1 METMRSQ
8 LITLFMFKSSSNE
21 ISLYTMLYSISTLYA
36 IDKIL
41 IMAPIIFQYCSKY
54 FITIVPKLTPTIKE
68 KLSSITFE
76 IYLKQTNDI
85 LAHSLLDYITSRP
98 NIQSIL
104 YSKQNFMLNHKNPI
118 LIDELN
124 EIYICLLTED
134 ISDEDTSQTIEIYSY
149 TMNVEDLRTF
159 IKKIEY
165 NYTIKIQN
173 KLGDRLYYFNDIST
187 GKINKNEYNKMP
199 PNVAFTMKPFITN
212 RQFKNVIGHE
222 SKLIEKRVNFFK
234 QNQKWYNDKGIPYT
248 LGLLLSGPPGGGKTS
263 TIKCVANEMK
273 RHIIN
278 IKLHKFVTKTQ
289 MENLFFND
297 IIHVIQNGKTEQF
310 VIPIYNRIYV
320 FEDIDCQENDIVLE
334 RKEFDTFEKQ
344 DNFLML
350 DANSNVNSKN
360 CFQKDEKEKEE
371 IFSNEKLSLSCL
383 LNILDGILEA
393 PGRIIIMTTNH
404 PKLLDKALIRPGRID
419 LICEFTNCTNAMIIE
434 FIEKF
439 YEIILEQTYLDII
452 MKLKEFIYSPAEI
465 TKIMFENF
473 DSYEKCI
480 QQLNIVL

>member
-1 METMRSQ
+1 
-8 LITLFMFKSSSNE
+8 
-21 ISLYTMLYSISTLYA
+21 MLTTVPYFTKYGE
-36 IDKIL
+36 
-41 IMAPIIFQYCSKY
+41 KY
-54 FITIVPKLTPTIKE
+54 FEQIPQLTPTSKE
-68 KLSSITFE
+68 KLASITFD

-118 LIDELN
+118 LIDEVN
-124 EIYICLLTED
+124 EIFICLLKENISED
-134 ISDEDTSQTIEIYSY
+134 DTSQTIEIYSY
-149 TMNVEDLRTF
+149 ILNVEELRSF

-187 GKINKNEYNKMP
+187 GKINKHEYNKMP
-199 PNVAFTMKPFITN
+199 PNVSFTMKPFFTN

-278 IKLHKFVTKTQ
+278 IKLHKYVTKTQ

-297 IIHVIQNGKTEQF
+297 IIHVVQNGKTEQF
-310 VIPIYNRIYV
+310 VIPIYNRIFV

-334 RKEFDTFEKQ
+334 RKEFESYEKT
-344 DNFLML
+344 DGFLSL
-350 DANSNVNSKN
+350 DGNLPK
-360 CFQKDEKEKEE
+360 KDKEEKEKEE

-419 LICEFTNCTNAMIIE
+419 LICEFTNCTNIMIVE

-439 YEIILEQTYLDII
+439 YDISLEQTHLDVI
-452 MKLKEFIYSPAEI
+452 MKLKEHTYSPAEI

-473 DSYEKCI
+473 DSHDKCI
-480 QQLNIVL
+480 QQLNINI

>member
-1 METMRSQ
+1 MDSMRSQ
-8 LITLFMFKSSSNE
+8 MMTLLLYKSTSNE
-21 ISLYTMLYSISTLYA
+21 VTIYTIMYSFFALYV
-36 IDKIL
+36 IDKFISSL
-41 IMAPIIFQYCSKY
+41 PHLTIYFNKY
-54 FITIVPKLTPTIKE
+54 FEKRMITLTPTIKE
-68 KLSSITFE
+68 KQSSITFD

-85 LAHSLLDYITSRP
+85 LAHSLLDFITSRP

-124 EIYICLLTED
+124 EIYICLLKED
-134 ISDEDTSQTIEIYSY
+134 INDEDTSQTIEIYSY

-165 NYTIKIQN
+165 NYTIKVQN

-187 GKINKNEYNKMP
+187 GKINKSEYNKMP
-199 PNVAFTMKPFITN
+199 PFVSFTMKPFVTN
-212 RQFKNVIGHE
+212 RQFKNVIGAE

-234 QNQKWYNDKGIPYT
+234 QNQKWYNEKGIPYT

-263 TIKCVANEMK
+263 TIKCVANEMR

-278 IKLHKFVTKTQ
+278 IKLHKYVTKTQ

-297 IIHVIQNGKTEQF
+297 TINVVQNGKTEQF

-320 FEDIDCQENDIVLE
+320 FEDIDCNDNDIVLE
-334 RKEFDTFEKQ
+334 RKEFETFEKN
-344 DNFLML
+344 DGF
-350 DANSNVNSKN
+350 SNIISEPITHKN
-360 CFQKDEKEKEE
+360 CFDEKEKERE
-371 IFSNEKLSLSCL
+371 ELFSNEKLSLSCL

-393 PGRIIIMTTNH
+393 PGRIIIMTTNF

-419 LICEFTNCTNAMIIE
+419 LICEFTNCTNNMVIE

-439 YEIILEQTYLDII
+439 YDIELHPVEIDVINSLT
-452 MKLKEFIYSPAEI
+452 EFKYSPAEI
-465 TKIMFENF
+465 TKVMFENF
-473 DSYEKCI
+473 DSYKNCIEQLKC
-480 QQLNIVL
+480 LNN

>member
-1 METMRSQ
+1 MDNMRSQ
-8 LITLFMFKSSSNE
+8 LITLLMYKSSSNE
-21 ISLYTMLYSISTLYA
+21 VTIYTLLYSFFALYA

-41 IMAPIIFQYCSKY
+41 MLGPYITICFNKY
-54 FITIVPKLTPTIKE
+54 FEKKMTILTPTLKE
-68 KLSSITFE
+68 KQSSITFE

-85 LAHSLLDYITSRP
+85 LAHSLLDFITSRP
-98 NIQSIL
+98 NIQSIM

-118 LIDELN
+118 LIDETN
-124 EIYICLLTED
+124 EVYICLLTED
-134 ISDEDTSQTIEIYSY
+134 ISEDDTSQTIEIYSY
-149 TMNVEDLRTF
+149 TMNVEDLRAY

-187 GKINKNEYNKMP
+187 GKINKSEYNKMP
-199 PNVAFTMKPFITN
+199 PVVSFTMKPFVTN
-212 RQFKNVIGHE
+212 RQFKNVIGEE
-222 SKLIEKRVNFFK
+222 SKLIEKRVNFFRH
-234 QNQKWYNDKGIPYT
+234 NQKWYNDKGIPYT

-263 TIKCVANEMK
+263 TIKCVANEMR

-278 IKLHKFVTKTQ
+278 IKLHKYVTKTQ

-297 IIHVIQNGKTEQF
+297 TIHVVQNGKTEQF

-320 FEDIDCQENDIVLE
+320 FEDIDCHENDIVLE
-334 RKEFDTFEKQ
+334 RKEFDTYEKGEG
-344 DNFLML
+344 FLSL
-350 DANSNVNSKN
+350 DTLPPKN
-360 CFQKDEKEKEE
+360 CFEEKEKEKEE

-419 LICEFTNCTNAMIIE
+419 LICEFTNCTNLMVVE

-439 YEIILEQTYLDII
+439 YDIQLPHELLHSI
-452 MKLKEFIYSPAEI
+452 HSLTPFKYSPAEI
-465 TKIMFENF
+465 TKVMFENF
-473 DSYEKCI
+473 DSYVKCI
-480 QQLNIVL
+480 EQLKNI

>member
-1 METMRSQ
+1 MRSQ
-8 LITLFMFKSSSNE
+8 LMTLLMYKSSSNE
-21 ISLYTMLYSISTLYA
+21 VTIYTIMYSFFILYA
-36 IDKIL
+36 VDKLSVI
-41 IMAPIIFQYCSKY
+41 IPIITTLCNKY
-54 FITIVPKLTPTIKE
+54 FEKKLTTLTPTIRDKQ
-68 KLSSITFE
+68 SSITFD

-85 LAHSLLDYITSRP
+85 LAHSLLDFITSRP
-98 NIQSIL
+98 NIQSIM

-118 LIDELN
+118 LIDPTN
-124 EIYICLLTED
+124 EIFICLLKED
-134 ISDEDTSQTIEIYSY
+134 INEEDTSQTIEMYSY
-149 TMNVEDLRTF
+149 TMNVEDLRAY

-187 GKINKNEYNKMP
+187 GKINKSEYNKMP
-199 PNVAFTMKPFITN
+199 PHVSFTMKPFVTN
-212 RQFKNVIGHE
+212 RQFKNVIGEE

-263 TIKCVANEMK
+263 TIKCVANEMR

-278 IKLHKFVTKTQ
+278 IKLHKYVTKTQ

-297 IIHVIQNGKTEQF
+297 TIHVVQNGKTEQF

-320 FEDIDCQENDIVLE
+320 FEDIDCHENDIVLE
-334 RKEFDTFEKQ
+334 RKEFESYEKM
-344 DNFLML
+344 DNFLPL
-350 DANSNVNSKN
+350 EKLQPKN
-360 CFQKDEKEKEE
+360 CFEEKEKEKDE
-371 IFSNEKLSLSCL
+371 LFSNEKLSLSCL

-404 PKLLDKALIRPGRID
+404 PQLLDKALIRPGRID
-419 LICEFTNCTNAMIIE
+419 LICEFTNCTNNMVVE

-439 YEIILEQTYLDII
+439 YDIVLDEEYLETIR
-452 MKLKEFIYSPAEI
+452 KLSEYQYSPAEI
-465 TKIMFENF
+465 TKVMFENF
-473 DSYEKCI
+473 DSFTKCI
-480 QQLNIVL
+480 DQLSLQKNIVV